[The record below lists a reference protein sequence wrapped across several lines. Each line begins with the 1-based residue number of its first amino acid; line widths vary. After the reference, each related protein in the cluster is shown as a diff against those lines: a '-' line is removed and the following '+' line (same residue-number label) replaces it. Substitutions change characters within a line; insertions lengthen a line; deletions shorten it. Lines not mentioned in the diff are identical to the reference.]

1 MRSRYEI
8 NNAVFKFVNY
18 LRLLWE
24 AFCFCGAL
32 NLLPALARD
41 IFSGDSETFNLK
53 NQDAM
58 IEYINRV
65 QTSWTAG
72 RNFPDDTD
80 PDYLKRLVSAWRPE
94 RDEQANGTVSDDLE
108 EEFHVTYS
116 GADPPAEFDARKK
129 WTNCPSLSHIY
140 DQGNCGGCWAV
151 SSASV
156 ITDRICISSDGKF
169 KDMISAWEILS
180 CCDEDKCRGCDGGL
194 EKIAFKYYKKHG
206 VVTGGEFGTNQG
218 CMPYQIKPCT
228 HHMGRDGRY
237 KDCDSYNETVV
248 PSCKTEC
255 PNKSYQTPY
264 AKDRHFGKRAYQ
276 VKAADLKKELFEFG
290 PVTMSFEV
298 FADFPLYKSGIY
310 HHVTGKS
317 VGWHAVR
324 VIGYGPGYYLATN
337 SWNSE
342 WGDNGLVKFKSGTNE
357 CSNEEDGFQTA
368 SPKE

>member
-1 MRSRYEI
+1 FSRYEI

-264 AKDRHFGKRAYQ
+264 AKDRHFGEFTRMTRILEQNILRLRTSWFSLYTHALQCVACFAINRLICHLNVWKRIDIEGVRSLHLNNRFFAIHR
-276 VKAADLKKELFEFG
+276 KKK
-290 PVTMSFEV
+290 THW
-298 FADFPLYKSGIY
+298 I
-310 HHVTGKS
+310 
-317 VGWHAVR
+317 
-324 VIGYGPGYYLATN
+324 
-337 SWNSE
+337 
-342 WGDNGLVKFKSGTNE
+342 
-357 CSNEEDGFQTA
+357 
-368 SPKE
+368 